1 MRTLRS
7 FEVSLWVVLVHWYA
21 LGLLIIFEYT
31 HAGPGWLVDLP
42 WDYWFEEVVDGLGGG
57 KVQAG
62 TLLLFLLYALITV
75 SAVVLT
81 YIFAKISV
89 HAISELYRKRKN
101 GLKSSDSQSLTSAS
115 VAAVPTVADM
125 AEIANVAEVADTD
138 IRAFL
143 NERPELEARIENFKS
158 QMRKVSGI
166 SG

>member
-21 LGLLIIFEYT
+21 LGLLVWFEYT
-31 HAGPGWLVDLP
+31 HAGSGWLADLP
-42 WDYWFEEVVDGLGGG
+42 WDYWFEELVDGLGGG
-57 KVQAG
+57 KVSAG

-89 HAISELYRKRKN
+89 HALSELYRKRKN
-101 GLKSSDSQSLTSAS
+101 GLKSSDAQSLTSAS
-115 VAAVPTVADM
+115 VAAIPTVAD
-125 AEIANVAEVADTD
+125 VAEVAEVEDTD

-143 NERPELEARIENFKS
+143 IERPELEARIENFRS

>member
-7 FEVSLWVVLVHWYA
+7 FEVSLWVILVHWYA
-21 LGLLIIFEYT
+21 LGLLVFFEYT
-31 HAGPGWLVDLP
+31 HAGSGWLADLP
-42 WDYWFEEVVDGLGGG
+42 WDYWFEELVDGLGGG
-57 KVQAG
+57 KIRAG

-89 HAISELYRKRKN
+89 HALFDLYRKRKN
-101 GLKSSDSQSLTSAS
+101 GLKSSDAQSLTSAS
-115 VAAVPTVADM
+115 VAAIPTVPTV
-125 AEIANVAEVADTD
+125 EEVAEVEDTD

-143 NERPELEARIENFKS
+143 IERPELEARIENFRS

>member
-1 MRTLRS
+1 MRTFRS
-7 FEVSLWVVLVHWYA
+7 FEVSLWIVLVHWYA
-21 LGLLIIFEYT
+21 LGLLVFFEYT
-31 HAGPGWLVDLP
+31 HAGSGWLADLH
-42 WDYWFEEVVDGLGGG
+42 WDYWFEELVDGLGGG
-57 KVQAG
+57 KLSAG

-89 HAISELYRKRKN
+89 HALSELFRKRKN
-101 GLKSSDSQSLTSAS
+101 GLKSSDAQSLTSAS
-115 VAAVPTVADM
+115 AAA
-125 AEIANVAEVADTD
+125 IATAAEVPEVEDTD

-143 NERPELEARIENFKS
+143 IERPELEARIENFRS

>member
-1 MRTLRS
+1 M
-7 FEVSLWVVLVHWYA
+7 WIVLVHWYA
-21 LGLLIIFEYT
+21 LGLLVFFEYT
-31 HAGPGWLVDLP
+31 HAGSGWLADLH
-42 WDYWFEEVVDGLGGG
+42 WDYWFEELVDGLGGG
-57 KVQAG
+57 KLSAG

-89 HAISELYRKRKN
+89 HALSELYRKRKN

-115 VAAVPTVADM
+115 AAA
-125 AEIANVAEVADTD
+125 IATVAEVPEVEDTD

-143 NERPELEARIENFKS
+143 IERPELEARIENFRS

>member
-7 FEVSLWVVLVHWYA
+7 FEVSLWVILVHWYA
-21 LGLLIIFEYT
+21 LGLLVFFEYT
-31 HAGPGWLVDLP
+31 HAGSGWLADLP
-42 WDYWFEEVVDGLGGG
+42 LDYWFEELVDGLGGG
-57 KVQAG
+57 KLSAG

-89 HAISELYRKRKN
+89 HALSELYRKRKN
-101 GLKSSDSQSLTSAS
+101 GLKSSDAQSLTSAS
-115 VAAVPTVADM
+115 VAAIPTFAD
-125 AEIANVAEVADTD
+125 VAEVAEVEDTD

-143 NERPELEARIENFKS
+143 IERPELEARIENFRS

>member
-21 LGLLIIFEYT
+21 LGLLVLFEYT
-31 HAGPGWLVDLP
+31 HTGSGWLADLP
-42 WDYWFEEVVDGLGGG
+42 WDHWFEELVDGLGGG
-57 KVQAG
+57 KLSAG
-62 TLLLFLLYALITV
+62 TLLLFLLYALIML

-89 HAISELYRKRKN
+89 HAIAELYRKRKN
-101 GLKSSDSQSLTSAS
+101 GLKSSDAPSLTSAS
-115 VAAVPTVADM
+115 VAAIPTVAD
-125 AEIANVAEVADTD
+125 VAEVAEVEDTD

-143 NERPELEARIENFKS
+143 IERPELEARIENFRS

>member
-7 FEVSLWVVLVHWYA
+7 FEVSLWVILVHWYA
-21 LGLLIIFEYT
+21 LGLLVFFEYT
-31 HAGPGWLVDLP
+31 HAGSGWMADLP
-42 WDYWFEEVVDGLGGG
+42 WDYWFEELVDGLGGG
-57 KVQAG
+57 KLSAG
-62 TLLLFLLYALITV
+62 TLLLFLLYALITL

-115 VAAVPTVADM
+115 VAAIPTVAD
-125 AEIANVAEVADTD
+125 VAEVEDTD
-138 IRAFL
+138 ISAFL
-143 NERPELEARIENFKS
+143 IERPELEARIENFRS

>member
-21 LGLLIIFEYT
+21 LGLLVLFEYT
-31 HAGPGWLVDLP
+31 HAGSGWLADLP
-42 WDYWFEEVVDGLGGG
+42 WDYWFEELVDGLGGG
-57 KVQAG
+57 KLSAG
-62 TLLLFLLYALITV
+62 TLLLFLLYALITL

-101 GLKSSDSQSLTSAS
+101 GLKSSDSQSLTSSS
-115 VAAVPTVADM
+115 VAAIPKVAD
-125 AEIANVAEVADTD
+125 VAEVEDTD
-138 IRAFL
+138 ISAFL
-143 NERPELEARIENFKS
+143 IERPELEARIENFRS

>member
-1 MRTLRS
+1 MRTFRS
-7 FEVSLWVVLVHWYA
+7 FEVSLWIVLVHWYA
-21 LGLLIIFEYT
+21 LGLLVFFEYT
-31 HAGPGWLVDLP
+31 HAGSGWLADLH
-42 WDYWFEEVVDGLGGG
+42 WDYWFEELVDGLGGG
-57 KVQAG
+57 KLSAG

-89 HAISELYRKRKN
+89 HALSELYRKRKN
-101 GLKSSDSQSLTSAS
+101 GLKSSDAQSLTSAS
-115 VAAVPTVADM
+115 AAA
-125 AEIANVAEVADTD
+125 IATAAEVPEVEDTD

-143 NERPELEARIENFKS
+143 IERPELEARIENFRS

>member
-1 MRTLRS
+1 MRMLRS

-21 LGLLIIFEYT
+21 LGLLILFEYT
-31 HAGPGWLVDLP
+31 HAGSGWLADLP
-42 WDYWFEEVVDGLGGG
+42 WDYWFEELVDGLGGG
-57 KVQAG
+57 KLSAG
-62 TLLLFLLYALITV
+62 TLLLFLLYALMTV

-101 GLKSSDSQSLTSAS
+101 GLKSSDSQSLRSAS
-115 VAAVPTVADM
+115 VAAIATVPTVA
-125 AEIANVAEVADTD
+125 EVAEVEDTD

-143 NERPELEARIENFKS
+143 IERPELEARIENFRS

>member
-7 FEVSLWVVLVHWYA
+7 FEVSLWVILVHWYA
-21 LGLLIIFEYT
+21 LGLLVFFEYT
-31 HAGPGWLVDLP
+31 HAGSGWLAELP
-42 WDYWFEEVVDGLGGG
+42 WDYWFEELVDGLGGG
-57 KVQAG
+57 KIRAG
-62 TLLLFLLYALITV
+62 SLLLFLLYALITI

-89 HAISELYRKRKN
+89 HALFDLYRKRKN
-101 GLKSSDSQSLTSAS
+101 GLKSSDSQSLRSAS
-115 VAAVPTVADM
+115 VAAIATVPTVA
-125 AEIANVAEVADTD
+125 EVAEVEDTD

-143 NERPELEARIENFKS
+143 TERPELEARIENFRS

>member
-1 MRTLRS
+1 M
-7 FEVSLWVVLVHWYA
+7 WIVLVHWYA
-21 LGLLIIFEYT
+21 LGLLVFFEYT
-31 HAGPGWLVDLP
+31 HAGSGWLADLH
-42 WDYWFEEVVDGLGGG
+42 WDYWFEELVDGLGGG
-57 KVQAG
+57 KLSAG

-89 HAISELYRKRKN
+89 HALSELYRKRKN
-101 GLKSSDSQSLTSAS
+101 GLKSSDAQSLTSAS
-115 VAAVPTVADM
+115 AAA
-125 AEIANVAEVADTD
+125 IATAAEVPEVEDTD

-143 NERPELEARIENFKS
+143 IERPELEARIENFRS

>member
-7 FEVSLWVVLVHWYA
+7 FEVSLWVILVHWYA
-21 LGLLIIFEYT
+21 LGLLVFFEYT
-31 HAGPGWLVDLP
+31 HAGSGWMADLP
-42 WDYWFEEVVDGLGGG
+42 WDYWFEELVDGLGGG
-57 KVQAG
+57 KLSAG

-89 HAISELYRKRKN
+89 HALFDLYTKRKN
-101 GLKSSDSQSLTSAS
+101 GLNSSDAQSLTPAS
-115 VAAVPTVADM
+115 VAAIATVPTV
-125 AEIANVAEVADTD
+125 EEVEDTD

-143 NERPELEARIENFKS
+143 IERPELEARIENFRS

>member
-1 MRTLRS
+1 M
-7 FEVSLWVVLVHWYA
+7 WIVLVHWYA
-21 LGLLIIFEYT
+21 LGLLVFFEYT
-31 HAGPGWLVDLP
+31 HAGSGWLADLH
-42 WDYWFEEVVDGLGGG
+42 WDYWFEELVDGLGGD
-57 KVQAG
+57 KLSAG

-89 HAISELYRKRKN
+89 HALSELYRKRKN
-101 GLKSSDSQSLTSAS
+101 GLKSSDAQSLTSAS
-115 VAAVPTVADM
+115 AAA
-125 AEIANVAEVADTD
+125 IATVAEVPEVEDTD

-143 NERPELEARIENFKS
+143 IERPELEARIENFRS

>member
-1 MRTLRS
+1 M
-7 FEVSLWVVLVHWYA
+7 WVILVHWYA
-21 LGLLIIFEYT
+21 LGLLVFFEYT
-31 HAGPGWLVDLP
+31 HAGSGWMADLP
-42 WDYWFEEVVDGLGGG
+42 WDYWFEELVDGLGGG
-57 KVQAG
+57 KLRAG

-89 HAISELYRKRKN
+89 HALFDLYRKRKN
-101 GLKSSDSQSLTSAS
+101 GLNSSDARSLTPAS
-115 VAAVPTVADM
+115 VAAIPTVAD
-125 AEIANVAEVADTD
+125 VAEVAEVEDTD

-143 NERPELEARIENFKS
+143 IERPELEARIENFRS